1 MKAIISIGF
10 SLLVVMGISLQSSS
24 CSVKEK
30 QKERTMTAT
39 QNLDTAT
46 LAGGCFWCIEAIYQ
60 QVDGVVTAK
69 SGYTGGEIANPTYRE
84 VCSGLTGHAEAIQI
98 VYDPKKVTF
107 AKLLEVFFTVHD
119 PTSLNRQG
127 ADVGTQYRSAIFFHN
142 SDQKKVAETVMAK
155 LNSSGTWT
163 SPIVTEVTAAQPF
176 YVAEDYHQNYF
187 NDNKRQPY
195 CQMVIQPKVEKF
207 QKVFKEII
215 K

>member
-1 MKAIISIGF
+1 MGLL
-10 SLLVVMGISLQSSS
+10 LLVVMGFSLQSSS

-30 QKERTMTAT
+30 QKEQHMSAT
-39 QNLDTAT
+39 ENLDTAT
-46 LAGGCFWCIEAIYQ
+46 LAGGCFWCIEAIFQ

-69 SGYTGGEIANPTYRE
+69 SGYMGGGIANPTYRE
-84 VCSGLTGHAEAIQI
+84 VCSGLTGHAEVVQI
-98 VYDPKKVTF
+98 IYDPQKVSF
-107 AKLLEVFFTVHD
+107 AKLLEVFFTVHN

-127 ADVGTQYRSAIFFHN
+127 ADIGTQYRSAIFYH
-142 SDQKKVAETVMAK
+142 SEEQKSVAETIIAK
-155 LNSSGTWT
+155 LNSSGTW
-163 SPIVTEVTAAQPF
+163 SDPIVTEVTAAQPF

-195 CQMVIQPKVEKF
+195 CQVVILPKMEKF

>member
-1 MKAIISIGF
+1 MKAIISVGLV
-10 SLLVVMGISLQSSS
+10 LLVIMGLSIQTSS

-30 QKERTMTAT
+30 QKEQHMSAT
-39 QNLDTAT
+39 ENLDTAT
-46 LAGGCFWCIEAIYQ
+46 LAGGCFWCIEAIFQ

-69 SGYTGGEIANPTYRE
+69 SGYMGGGIANPTYRE
-84 VCSGLTGHAEAIQI
+84 VCSGLTGHAEVVQI
-98 VYDPKKVTF
+98 IYDPQKVSF
-107 AKLLEVFFTVHD
+107 AKLLEVFFTVHN

-127 ADVGTQYRSAIFFHN
+127 ADIGTQYRSAIFYH
-142 SDQKKVAETVMAK
+142 SEEQKSVAETVIAK
-155 LNSSGTWT
+155 LNNIGTW
-163 SPIVTEVTAAQPF
+163 SDPIVTEVTAAQPF

-195 CQMVIQPKVEKF
+195 CQVVILPKMEKF

>member
-163 SPIVTEVTAAQPF
+163 SSIVTEVTAAQPF

>member
-1 MKAIISIGF
+1 MIKT
-10 SLLVVMGISLQSSS
+10 
-24 CSVKEK
+24 E
-30 QKERTMTAT
+30 
-39 QNLDTAT
+39 NLDTAT
-46 LAGGCFWCIEAIYQ
+46 FAGGCFWCIEAIFQ

-107 AKLLEVFFTVHD
+107 AKLLEVFFTVHN

-142 SDQKKVAETVMAK
+142 GDQKKVAETVIAK
-155 LNSSGTWT
+155 LNSSGTW
-163 SPIVTEVTAAQPF
+163 SDPIVTEVTAAQPF

-187 NDNKRQPY
+187 NANKRQPY
-195 CQMVIQPKVEKF
+195 CQMVIQPKVDKF